1 MIFYHPVIGIYTDN
15 PLILQI
21 AWLPFVV
28 MLLNYVFALPGYV
41 YMNAVTGT
49 GATRTA
55 FIFQAVII
63 VAYLCYLWGLS
74 RWNVPLAVYWTVEYL
89 FVIGLGIQSVIYL
102 KYKHY

>member
-1 MIFYHPVIGIYTDN
+1 MQT
-15 PLILQI
+15 

-55 FIFQAVII
+55 FIFQATTIAI
-63 VAYLCYLWGLS
+63 YLLYLWGLS
-74 RWNVPLAVYWTVEYL
+74 YLDVPSCRLLDSGIPVRDWTWGAVCHLSE
-89 FVIGLGIQSVIYL
+89 I
-102 KYKHY
+102 